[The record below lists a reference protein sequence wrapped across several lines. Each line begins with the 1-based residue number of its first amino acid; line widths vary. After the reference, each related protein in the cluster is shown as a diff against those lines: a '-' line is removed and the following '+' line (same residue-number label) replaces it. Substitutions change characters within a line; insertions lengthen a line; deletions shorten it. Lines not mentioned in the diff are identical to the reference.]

1 MIGLEERIEMMT
13 RNVIMAAIH
22 HDLWSLHIHK
32 SAWATTEVYRETMM
46 DLWAANSLAHR
57 YSFYVR
63 AAAAYAQGPKVN
75 GIPRLM
81 RECSEKLT
89 PQGAARLTALFSE
102 AKPLADKV
110 EGLRNTVY
118 AHQSA
123 RMRIEKAYGEA
134 KISLEMAQRL
144 MVISID
150 IINELRAAV
159 GLGATEI
166 GKSHIDQF
174 ELTMKAIGQFHK
186 DWPLPFEGPFF
197 GV

>member
-1 MIGLEERIEMMT
+1 MT

-32 SAWATTEVYRETMM
+32 TTWDATEVYRETMM

-63 AAAAYAQGPKVN
+63 AGAAYAEGPKVN

-81 RECSEKLT
+81 RECQGKLT
-89 PQGAARLTALFSE
+89 PDGAARLSALFTE
-102 AKPLADKV
+102 AKPLADKI
-110 EGLRNTVY
+110 ERLRNTVY

-123 RMRIEKAYGEA
+123 RMRVEEAYAQA
-134 KISLEMAQRL
+134 KISLDMAQRL

-159 GLGATEI
+159 GLGATEVSR
-166 GKSHIDQF
+166 SHIDQF
-174 ELTMKAIGQFHK
+174 ERTMGAIGQFS
-186 DWPLPFEGPFF
+186 
-197 GV
+197 

>member
-13 RNVIMAAIH
+13 RNVIMAAVH

-32 SAWATTEVYRETMM
+32 TTWEATEPYRETMV

-63 AAAAYAQGPKVN
+63 AAAAYAEGPKVN
-75 GIPRLM
+75 GIPKLM
-81 RECSEKLT
+81 RDCSGKLT
-89 PQGAARLTALFSE
+89 REGAARLSELFAE
-102 AKPLADKV
+102 AKPLANKI

-123 RMRIEKAYGEA
+123 RTRIEEAYAEA
-134 KISLEMAQRL
+134 EISLDMAQRL

-150 IINELRAAV
+150 IMNELRAAV
-159 GLGATEI
+159 GLGAAEVSR
-166 GKSHIDQF
+166 SHIDQF
-174 ELTMKAIGQFHK
+174 ERTMRAIGQTA
-186 DWPLPFEGPFF
+186 
-197 GV
+197 

>member
-1 MIGLEERIEMMT
+1 MIDLEERIEMVT

-32 SAWATTEVYRETMM
+32 NAWDTTEIYRETMM

-63 AAAAYAQGPKVN
+63 TAAAYAQGPKVN

-89 PQGAARLTALFSE
+89 QEGAARLTSLFTE
-102 AKPLADKV
+102 AKPLADKI
-110 EGLRNTVY
+110 ERLRNTVY

-123 RMRIEKAYGEA
+123 RMRVEHAYAEA
-134 KISLEMAQRL
+134 KINLDMAQRL

-150 IINELRAAV
+150 IINELRTAV

-166 GKSHIDQF
+166 SRSHIDQF
-174 ELTMKAIGQFHK
+174 ERTMRAIGQSREDSLH
-186 DWPLPFEGPFF
+186 PFG
-197 GV
+197 GVILGV

>member
-1 MIGLEERIEMMT
+1 MIGLEERVELMT
-13 RNVIMAAIH
+13 GNVIMAAIH

-32 SAWATTEVYRETMM
+32 SAWETTEVYRETMM
-46 DLWAANSLAHR
+46 DLWAASSLAHR
-57 YSFYVR
+57 YSFYLR
-63 AAAAYAQGPKVN
+63 TAAAYAQGPKVN
-75 GIPRLM
+75 GIPRLI

-89 PQGAARLTALFSE
+89 PDGEARLTALFTE
-102 AKPLADKV
+102 AKPLADKI

-123 RMRIEKAYGEA
+123 RVRVEDAYAEA
-134 KISLEMAQRL
+134 KISLDMSQRL

-166 GKSHIDQF
+166 SRSHIDQF
-174 ELTMKAIGQFHK
+174 ERTMTAIDQFS
-186 DWPLPFEGPFF
+186 
-197 GV
+197 

>member
-1 MIGLEERIEMMT
+1 MMT

-22 HDLWSLHIHK
+22 HDIWSLHIHR
-32 SAWATTEVYRETMM
+32 ATWDTTEAYRETMS

-63 AAAAYAQGPKVN
+63 AAAAYAQGPKIN

-81 RECSEKLT
+81 QECRVKLT
-89 PQGAARLTALFSE
+89 PEAAARLTALFTE
-102 AKPLADKV
+102 AKPLADKI

-123 RMRIEKAYGEA
+123 RMRVEEAYAEA
-134 KISLEMAQRL
+134 KISLDMAQRL

-150 IINELRAAV
+150 IMNQLRAAV
-159 GLGATEI
+159 GLGATEVSR
-166 GKSHIDQF
+166 SHIDQF
-174 ELTMKAIGQFHK
+174 ERTMAAIVQS
-186 DWPLPFEGPFF
+186 
-197 GV
+197 

>member
-1 MIGLEERIEMMT
+1 MMT
-13 RNVIMAAIH
+13 SNVIMAAIH

-32 SAWATTEVYRETMM
+32 STWDTTKVYRETMM

-89 PQGAARLTALFSE
+89 HEGEVRLTALFTE
-102 AKPLADKV
+102 AKPLADKI

-123 RMRIEKAYGEA
+123 RMRVEDAYADA
-134 KISLEMAQRL
+134 KISLDMAQRL

-166 GKSHIDQF
+166 SRSHIDEF
-174 ELTMKAIGQFHK
+174 ERMMTAIG
-186 DWPLPFEGPFF
+186 
-197 GV
+197 

>member
-1 MIGLEERIEMMT
+1 MIGLEERMEMMT

-32 SAWATTEVYRETMM
+32 TTWDATEAYRETMM

-81 RECSEKLT
+81 QECSGKLT
-89 PQGAARLTALFSE
+89 PEGAARLTALLTE
-102 AKPLADKV
+102 AKPLADKI

-123 RMRIEKAYGEA
+123 RVRIEEAYAEA
-134 KISLEMAQRL
+134 KISLDMAQRL

-159 GLGATEI
+159 GLGATEVSR
-166 GKSHIDQF
+166 SHIDQF
-174 ELTMKAIGQFHK
+174 ERTMTAIDRFS
-186 DWPLPFEGPFF
+186 
-197 GV
+197 

>member
-1 MIGLEERIEMMT
+1 MMT

-32 SAWATTEVYRETMM
+32 TTWNDTEPYRETMI

-63 AAAAYAQGPKVN
+63 TAAAYAQGPKVN
-75 GIPRLM
+75 GIPRLI
-81 RECSEKLT
+81 RDCSGKLT
-89 PQGAARLTALFSE
+89 QEGAARLSALFAE
-102 AKPLADKV
+102 AKPLADKI

-123 RMRIEKAYGEA
+123 RMRVEGAYAEA
-134 KISLEMAQRL
+134 KISLDMAQRL

-150 IINELRAAV
+150 IMNELRAAV
-159 GLGATEI
+159 GLGATEVSR
-166 GKSHIDQF
+166 SHIDQF
-174 ELTMKAIGQFHK
+174 ERMMRAIGQIS
-186 DWPLPFEGPFF
+186 
-197 GV
+197 

>member
-1 MIGLEERIEMMT
+1 MEMMT

-32 SAWATTEVYRETMM
+32 TTWDVTEAYRETMM

-75 GIPRLM
+75 GVPRLM
-81 RECSEKLT
+81 QECRERLT
-89 PQGAARLTALFSE
+89 PEAAARLTALFTE
-102 AKPLADKV
+102 AKPLADKI

-123 RMRIEKAYGEA
+123 HMRVAAAYAEA
-134 KISLEMAQRL
+134 RISLDMAQRL
-144 MVISID
+144 MVTSID
-150 IINELRAAV
+150 IMNLLRAAV
-159 GLGATEI
+159 GLGATEV
-166 GKSHIDQF
+166 GRSHIDQF
-174 ELTMKAIGQFHK
+174 ERTMAAIDKF
-186 DWPLPFEGPFF
+186 
-197 GV
+197 

>member
-1 MIGLEERIEMMT
+1 MMT

-32 SAWATTEVYRETMM
+32 MTWAATEAYRETMM

-63 AAAAYAQGPKVN
+63 AAGAYAQGPKVN

-81 RECSEKLT
+81 RECRGRLT
-89 PQGAARLTALFSE
+89 PEGKARLTALFTE
-102 AKPLADKV
+102 AKPLADKI

-123 RMRIEKAYGEA
+123 RMRVEEAYAEA
-134 KISLEMAQRL
+134 KISLDMAQRL

-150 IINELRAAV
+150 IMNELRAAV
-159 GLGATEI
+159 GLGPTEPSR
-166 GKSHIDQF
+166 SHIDQF
-174 ELTMKAIGQFHK
+174 ERAMTAIGQFS
-186 DWPLPFEGPFF
+186 
-197 GV
+197 

>member
-1 MIGLEERIEMMT
+1 MIELEERVEMMT

-22 HDLWSLHIHK
+22 HDLWSVHIHK
-32 SAWATTEVYRETMM
+32 ETWNATEPYRETMM

-63 AAAAYAQGPKVN
+63 AAAAYAEGPKVN

-81 RECSEKLT
+81 RDCSGKLT
-89 PQGAARLTALFSE
+89 QDGAARLSALFAE
-102 AKPLADKV
+102 AKPLADKI

-118 AHQSA
+118 AHQSV
-123 RMRIEKAYGEA
+123 RMRVKEAYAEA
-134 KISLEMAQRL
+134 KISLDMAQRL

-159 GLGATEI
+159 GLGAAEVSR
-166 GKSHIDQF
+166 SHIDQF
-174 ELTMKAIGQFHK
+174 ERTMRAIGQIS
-186 DWPLPFEGPFF
+186 
-197 GV
+197 

>member
-1 MIGLEERIEMMT
+1 MEMMT

-32 SAWATTEVYRETMM
+32 TTWDATETYRETMI

-81 RECSEKLT
+81 RECRGKLS
-89 PQGAARLTALFSE
+89 PEAAVRLTALFAE
-102 AKPLADKV
+102 AKPLADKI

-123 RMRIEKAYGEA
+123 RMRVEEAYAEA
-134 KISLEMAQRL
+134 RISLDMAQRL

-150 IINELRAAV
+150 IMNEMRAAV
-159 GLGATEI
+159 GLGATEVSR
-166 GKSHIDQF
+166 SHIDQF
-174 ELTMKAIGQFHK
+174 ERTMAAIAKF
-186 DWPLPFEGPFF
+186 
-197 GV
+197 

>member
-1 MIGLEERIEMMT
+1 MIGLEDRMEMMT

-32 SAWATTEVYRETMM
+32 TTWIVTEPYRETMI

-63 AAAAYAQGPKVN
+63 TAAAYAQGPKVN
-75 GIPRLM
+75 GIPRLI
-81 RECSEKLT
+81 RDCSGKLT
-89 PQGAARLTALFSE
+89 QEGEARLTALFAE
-102 AKPLADKV
+102 AKPLADKI

-123 RMRIEKAYGEA
+123 RMRVEEAYAEA
-134 KISLEMAQRL
+134 KISLDMAQRL

-150 IINELRAAV
+150 IMNELRAAI
-159 GLGATEI
+159 GLDATEVSR
-166 GKSHIDQF
+166 SHIDQF
-174 ELTMKAIGQFHK
+174 ERMMRAIGQFS
-186 DWPLPFEGPFF
+186 
-197 GV
+197 

>member
-22 HDLWSLHIHK
+22 RDLWSLHIHQ
-32 SAWATTEVYRETMM
+32 ATWVATESYRDTMV

-63 AAAAYAQGPKVN
+63 VAAAYAQGPKVN
-75 GIPRLM
+75 SIPRLL
-81 RECSEKLT
+81 RDCSGKLS
-89 PQGAARLTALFSE
+89 QEGAARLNTLFVE

-123 RMRIEKAYGEA
+123 RIRVQEAYAEA
-134 KISLEMAQRL
+134 QISLDIAQRL
-144 MVISID
+144 IVISID
-150 IINELRAAV
+150 IMNGLRAAV
-159 GLGATEI
+159 GLGASEVSR
-166 GKSHIDQF
+166 SHIDQF
-174 ELTMKAIGQFHK
+174 EQTMKAIDQAS
-186 DWPLPFEGPFF
+186 
-197 GV
+197 